1 MAHGDHSRG
10 IYDHLYRRFFSNRER
25 HQGYDFQHAPGGS
38 AQLPT
43 VKFQDKLRWW
53 SLDRWRRR
61 KKILNERDRLQQEII
76 EIKTGQSNANRRSV
90 QR

>member
-38 AQLPT
+38 AHLPT
-43 VKFQDKLRWW
+43 VTFQDKLRWW

-76 EIKTGQSNANRRSV
+76 EIKTSQSNADRRSV